1 MLIQESF
8 KTALISLSANKT
20 RTFLTLLGVVIGV
33 FAVVSLVAIG
43 KGAQNYITKE
53 FDALGS
59 NLLFVSPGSGD
70 FAGDPALQLTKNPLE
85 EKHIKLIQNYANEHI
100 VAISPYYVIGE
111 TAEYKTKNFFAEI
124 TGVNVESIKMFNY
137 NVTQGREFTTVEEK
151 NSSKVAIVGPQIQK
165 ELFENVNPLDK
176 LIKIGGDSYKV
187 IGVFEEKGDNYD
199 DQIIVPYT
207 SAENT
212 FKLENYSS
220 IIAKVD
226 STENVKISMKQV
238 ELALLRDLDEESF
251 AVLSQEDILNTIQE
265 TLGIVTLGISLI
277 AGISLLVGGIGIM
290 NIMLVSVT
298 ERIKE
303 IGLRKALGATPIQ
316 IGVQF
321 VIEAIILSVV
331 GGLLGLTIGALLIFG
346 ASQFY
351 DVIEMPISA
360 AVLAVVF
367 SIAVGLIFGT
377 YPAVKA
383 SKKDPVEALTF
394 E

>member
-303 IGLRKALGATPIQ
+303 IGLRKALGATPVQ

>member
-316 IGVQF
+316 IGV
-321 VIEAIILSVV
+321 
-331 GGLLGLTIGALLIFG
+331 
-346 ASQFY
+346 
-351 DVIEMPISA
+351 
-360 AVLAVVF
+360 
-367 SIAVGLIFGT
+367 
-377 YPAVKA
+377 
-383 SKKDPVEALTF
+383 
-394 E
+394 